1 MVDNRATKP
10 KFFYTMKF
18 YSLNR
23 SKSEYLKLLLKGMAM
38 GAADIVPG
46 VSGGTIAFITGI
58 YEELLKSIS
67 SINFKIF
74 SLLKEKNIK
83 SAWYKING
91 NFLTC
96 IFSGILFSVFFLSK
110 TITFLIKSYP
120 VLVWSFFF
128 GLILASSFVIGR
140 AIRSW
145 NFQKVISLIF
155 GAIIAYSITR
165 LSPFENPESIF
176 YIFIS
181 GAIAICAM
189 VLPGISGSFILLLM
203 GSYTIILR
211 ALNELN
217 LTVLLVFSFGCLIGL
232 LSFARLLSKFFKRY
246 RDLTIAVLTG
256 FLIGSIN
263 KVWPWKIIVLT
274 RIDSNGEIVPF
285 IEQSVMP
292 NHFEGDPKIL
302 LALSLLAIGFLIVHV
317 LNRLSTKN

>member
-1 MVDNRATKP
+1 
-10 KFFYTMKF
+10 
-18 YSLNR
+18 
-23 SKSEYLKLLLKGMAM
+23 M

-155 GAIIAYSITR
+155 GSIIAYSITR

-232 LSFARLLSKFFKRY
+232 LSFARFFVFFK
-246 RDLTIAVLTG
+246 
-256 FLIGSIN
+256 FL
-263 KVWPWKIIVLT
+263 
-274 RIDSNGEIVPF
+274 
-285 IEQSVMP
+285 
-292 NHFEGDPKIL
+292 
-302 LALSLLAIGFLIVHV
+302 
-317 LNRLSTKN
+317 

>member
-1 MVDNRATKP
+1 M
-10 KFFYTMKF
+10 
-18 YSLNR
+18 
-23 SKSEYLKLLLKGMAM
+23 LLKGVAM

-67 SINFKIF
+67 SINIKIF
-74 SLLKEKNIK
+74 NLLKDKNFK
-83 SAWYKING
+83 TAWDKING

-96 IFSGILFSVFFLSK
+96 VFSGILFSVFSLSK

-120 VLVWSFFF
+120 VFVWSFFF

-140 AIRSW
+140 TIKIW
-145 NFQKVISLIF
+145 NFQKVISLVF
-155 GAIIAYSITR
+155 GAFIALSITR
-165 LSPFENPESIF
+165 LSPVENPESIF

-189 VLPGISGSFILLLM
+189 VLPGVSGSFILLLM
-203 GSYTIILR
+203 GSYTLILR

-217 LTVLLVFSFGCLIGL
+217 LTVVLVFSFGCLVGL
-232 LSFARLLSKFFKRY
+232 LSFARLLSKFFKSY

-256 FLIGSIN
+256 FLIGSVN
-263 KVWPWKIIVLT
+263 KVWPWKIVVLT
-274 RIDSNGEIVPF
+274 RVDSSGNTVPF
-285 IEQSVMP
+285 IEESVMP
-292 NHFEGDPKIL
+292 YNFDGNPKIL
-302 LALSLLAIGFLIVHV
+302 LALSFSAVGFFIVYF

>member
-1 MVDNRATKP
+1 
-10 KFFYTMKF
+10 
-18 YSLNR
+18 
-23 SKSEYLKLLLKGMAM
+23 M

-58 YEELLKSIS
+58 YEELLKSLS

-74 SLLKEKNIK
+74 SLLKNNNIK
-83 SAWYKING
+83 SVWHKING
-91 NFLTC
+91 NFLAC
-96 IFSGILFSVFFLSK
+96 IFFGVLFSVFSLSK

-128 GLILASSFVIGR
+128 GLILASSFIIGR
-140 AIRSW
+140 TIRSW
-145 NFQKVISLIF
+145 TFQKVISLIF
-155 GAIIAYSITR
+155 GAFIAFSITR
-165 LSPFENPESIF
+165 LSPVENPESIF

-203 GSYTIILR
+203 GSYTLILK

-217 LTVLLVFSFGCLIGL
+217 LTVVLVFSFGCLIGL
-232 LSFARLLSKFFKRY
+232 LSFARLLSRFFKSY

-256 FLIGSIN
+256 FLIGSID
-263 KVWPWKIIVLT
+263 KVWPWKIVVHT
-274 RIDSNGEIVPF
+274 RVDSNGEAVPF
-285 IEQSVMP
+285 IEKSVMP
-292 NHFEGDPKIL
+292 YYFEGNPKIL
-302 LALSLLAIGFLIVHV
+302 FALSLSAVGFFIVYA

>member
-1 MVDNRATKP
+1 M
-10 KFFYTMKF
+10 
-18 YSLNR
+18 
-23 SKSEYLKLLLKGMAM
+23 LKGMAM

-74 SLLKEKNIK
+74 SLLKTKSIK
-83 SAWYKING
+83 SIWHEING
-91 NFLTC
+91 NFLAC
-96 IFSGILFSVFFLSK
+96 IFSGILFSVFSLSK

-128 GLILASSFVIGR
+128 GLILASSFIVGR
-140 AIRSW
+140 TIRRW
-145 NFQKVISLIF
+145 NFRKVVCLIF
-155 GAIIAYSITR
+155 GAFIAFGITK
-165 LSPFENPESIF
+165 LSPVENPESIL

-203 GSYTIILR
+203 GSYTLILK

-217 LTVLLVFSFGCLIGL
+217 LTVILVFSFGCLIGL
-232 LSFARLLSKFFKRY
+232 LSFARLLSNLFKSF

-256 FLIGSIN
+256 FLIGSLD
-263 KVWPWKIIVLT
+263 KVWPWKIVVLT
-274 RIDSNGEIVPF
+274 RVDSSGETVPF
-285 IEQSVMP
+285 IEKSVMP
-292 NHFEGDPKIL
+292 YYFEGDPKIL
-302 LALSLLAIGFLIVHV
+302 LALSLSAVGFFLVYV
-317 LNRLSTKN
+317 LSRLSTKN